1 MFAEAFRIHHG
12 FGDNRLMSSRG
23 EDTTVVY
30 GLLNS
35 ILSLLTSQPRPTHI
49 ALVQDA
55 PGKTFRYRLALLRPY
70 PYYYP

>member
-12 FGDNRLMSSRG
+12 FGDNRLTSSRG
-23 EDTTVVY
+23 EDTTVLY

-35 ILSLLTSQPRPTHI
+35 ILSLLNSTPRPTHI

-55 PGKTFRYRLALLRPY
+55 PGKTFR
-70 PYYYP
+70 